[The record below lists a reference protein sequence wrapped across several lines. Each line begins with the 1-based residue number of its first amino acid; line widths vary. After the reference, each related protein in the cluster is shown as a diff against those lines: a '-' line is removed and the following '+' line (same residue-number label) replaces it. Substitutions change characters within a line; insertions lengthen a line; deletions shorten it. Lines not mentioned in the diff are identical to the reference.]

1 MKKNR
6 LNLGLKFSIAVTA
19 IIGIT
24 MLAVATLIISF
35 QRDALRQNTAASNL
49 AMTRNLAHDAT
60 EPLLLFDPLR
70 LDELVNTVHG
80 VAPSAYAL
88 IADQNGVIVAH
99 TKRSHLGSTLA
110 GQEADLAAAL
120 AAGRETVRE
129 YNHESGPV
137 KEFSI
142 PVRIGDKVLGLATI
156 GYSAAAIDSGIEDR
170 LKSLKRYI
178 YLITAIMLAGGIAG
192 AFVVSSFLTRPLRR
206 LKDRMVDVQAG
217 NLDVQVDNPRIVQC
231 WERLSCDRRDCPSYG
246 KLRCWA
252 TAGTFCHGRVQ
263 GAFAQKIGDC
273 RKCVVYRESCGD
285 EIQELV
291 EVFNQMVKDLRFNLG
306 ELKKADAEKARLER
320 LSALGEMAATVA
332 HETKNPLNSI
342 RVAASYLK
350 KNFHGEI
357 LSEFLSIIEE
367 EVLRLNDI
375 TANFLGFS
383 KPAPL
388 KIKACSL
395 NTIVGTTVD
404 LIRQEAT
411 DRNIEVVVLFDEHVP
426 ELTCD
431 GPALKQA
438 LLNLLLNA
446 IDASKEG
453 DTISIA
459 TELAADRVRLSIQDT
474 GSGIEAEKIANIFK
488 PFYTTKTRGS
498 GLGLAVVDRI
508 VKDHQGT
515 VAVQSEAGKGTRF
528 VIDLPVRNS
537 DKAQFADMK
546 KDEKTSRV

>member
-1 MKKNR
+1 MRTNR
-6 LNLGLKFSIAVTA
+6 LTLGLKFSIAVTA

-24 MLAVATLIISF
+24 MFAVAALIISY
-35 QRDALRQNTAASNL
+35 QREALRQNTAASNL

-80 VAPSAYAL
+80 VAPSAYAM
-88 IADQNGVIVAH
+88 IVDGNGMIVAH
-99 TKRSHLGSTLA
+99 TRRPLLGSFLEPQRQAELA
-110 GQEADLAAAL
+110 SAL

-129 YNHESGPV
+129 FQYENDPV
-137 KEFSI
+137 REFSI
-142 PVRIGDKVLGLATI
+142 PIRIGDRVLGLATI
-156 GYSAAAIDSGIEDR
+156 GYRSSAIDAGIEER
-170 LKSLKRYI
+170 LTSLKKYI
-178 YLITAIMLAGGIAG
+178 YLIAAIMLAGGIAG
-192 AFVVSSFLTRPLRR
+192 AFIVSNFLTQPLRR
-206 LKDRMVDVQAG
+206 LKDRMIDVQAG
-217 NLDVQVDNPRIVQC
+217 NLDVEVDNPRIVRC
-231 WERLSCDRRDCPSYG
+231 WERLSCDRKDCPSYG

-252 TAGTFCHGRVQ
+252 IAGTFCHGAVQ

-285 EIQELV
+285 EIRELV
-291 EVFNQMVKDLRFNLG
+291 EVFNQMVTDLRFNLA

-375 TANFLGFS
+375 TSNFLGFS
-383 KPAPL
+383 RPAPL
-388 KIKACSL
+388 ALKPCSL
-395 NTIVGTTVD
+395 NAIVGATVE

-426 ELTCD
+426 ELRCD
-431 GPALKQA
+431 GPAVKQA

-446 IDASKEG
+446 IDASREG
-453 DTISIA
+453 DAISIA
-459 TELAADRVRLSIQDT
+459 TELAGERARVLVQDT

-508 VKDHQGT
+508 VKDHRGT
-515 VAVQSEAGKGTRF
+515 IGVQSELGKGTRF
-528 VIDLPVRNS
+528 TIELPVR
-537 DKAQFADMK
+537 DHAK
-546 KDEKTSRV
+546 V

>member
-1 MKKNR
+1 MQTNR
-6 LNLGLKFSIAVTA
+6 LTLGLKFSIAVTV

-24 MLAVATLIISF
+24 MFAVTALIISY
-35 QRDALRQNTAASNL
+35 QREALRQNTAASNL

-80 VAPSAYAL
+80 VAPSAYAM
-88 IADQNGVIVAH
+88 IVDGKGVIVAH
-99 TKRSHLGSTLA
+99 TRRSLLGSSLDPRGQAELA
-110 GQEADLAAAL
+110 SAL
-120 AAGRETVRE
+120 AAGREAAREFRYENEPVR
-129 YNHESGPV
+129 
-137 KEFSI
+137 EFSI
-142 PVRIGDKVLGLATI
+142 PIRIGDKVLGLATI
-156 GYSAAAIDSGIEDR
+156 GYSSSGIDAGIEER
-170 LKSLKRYI
+170 LKSLKKYI
-178 YLITAIMLAGGIAG
+178 YLIAAIMLAGGIAG
-192 AFVVSSFLTRPLRR
+192 AFIVSNVLTKPLRR
-206 LKDRMVDVQAG
+206 LKDRMIDVQAG
-217 NLDVQVDNPRIVQC
+217 NLNVEVDNPQIVRC
-231 WERLSCDRRDCPSYG
+231 WERLSCDRKDCPSYG

-252 TAGTFCHGRVQ
+252 IAGTFCHGAVQ

-273 RKCVVYRESCGD
+273 RKCAVYRESCGD
-285 EIQELV
+285 EIRELV
-291 EVFNQMVKDLRFNLG
+291 EVFNQMVTDLRFNLA

-342 RVAASYLK
+342 RIAASYLK

-383 KPAPL
+383 RPAPL
-388 KIKACSL
+388 ALKSCSL
-395 NTIVGTTVD
+395 NTIVGATVE

-426 ELTCD
+426 ELWCD
-431 GPALKQA
+431 GPAVKQA

-446 IDASKEG
+446 IDASREG

-459 TELAADRVRLSIQDT
+459 TELAGERARVSVQDT
-474 GSGIEAEKIANIFK
+474 GIGIEAEKIANIFK

-508 VKDHQGT
+508 VKDHRGT
-515 VAVQSEAGKGTRF
+515 IGVQSELGKGTRF
-528 VIDLPVRNS
+528 TIELPVW
-537 DKAQFADMK
+537 DHAKA
-546 KDEKTSRV
+546 